1 MSNYEYGGNSIA
13 LEVAI
18 KQIKLYK
25 DALEL
30 CPKVMEVIRKFDGK
44 VANKRL
50 ETALKEVN
58 AGLRCNKSSYTE
70 VWEIVFYTSDRCV
83 NVKRKS
89 WDGKREDW
97 VAYYIKESEAYLARD
112 MFKNTFGSFINEDGR
127 WIAENINKQIEHT
140 MKSLEANIADYT
152 ELLNHVDE
160 LEAEKKRIKDE
171 MEAHNKKVGWIGN
184 EYFGL
189 KV

>member
-1 MSNYEYGGNSIA
+1 MSNYKYGGNSIA

-25 DALEL
+25 DALAL
-30 CPKVMEVIRKFDGK
+30 CPKVMEVVKKFDGK

-58 AGLRCNKSSYTE
+58 SGLRCNKSSYTE
-70 VWEIVFYTSDRCV
+70 VWEIVFWTSDRCV

-89 WDGKREDW
+89 WDGKHEDW
-97 VAYYIKESEAYLARD
+97 CAYYIKKSKTYLARD
-112 MFKNTFGSFINEDGR
+112 TFKNTFGSFTNDDGR

-171 MEAHNKKVGWIGN
+171 MEAHNRKVGWIGN
-184 EYFGL
+184 EYFDL

>member
-25 DALEL
+25 DALAL
-30 CPKVMEVIRKFDGK
+30 CPKVMEVVNKFDGK
-44 VANKRL
+44 IANKRL

-58 AGLRCNKSSYTE
+58 DGLMCNKSSITG
-70 VWEIVFYTSDRCV
+70 VWEIAFWTSDRCV

-97 VAYYIKESEAYLARD
+97 CAYYIKESETYLARD
-112 MFKNTFGSFINEDGR
+112 MFKGTFGSFINEDGR

-140 MKSLEANIADYT
+140 MKSLEANISDYE

-160 LEAEKKRIKDE
+160 LETEKKRIEKE
-171 MEAHNKKVGWIGN
+171 VEAHNKKVGWIGN
-184 EYFGL
+184 EYFDL

>member
-1 MSNYEYGGNSIA
+1 MSTYEYGGKSIA

-25 DALEL
+25 DALAL
-30 CPKVMEVIRKFDGK
+30 CPKVMEVIKKFDGK

-50 ETALKEVN
+50 ETALKEIDS
-58 AGLRCNKSSYTE
+58 GLRCNKSSYME
-70 VWEIVFYTSDRCV
+70 VWEIAFWTNDRCV

-112 MFKNTFGSFINEDGR
+112 MFKNTFGSFTDENGR
-127 WIAENINKQIEHT
+127 WIAENINKQIKHT
-140 MKSLEANIADYT
+140 MKSLEANIAEYK
-152 ELLNHVDE
+152 ELLKHVDE
-160 LEAEKKRIKDE
+160 LEVEKKRIKDE
-171 MEAHNKKVGWIGN
+171 MEAYNKKVGWFGN
-184 EYFGL
+184 EYFCL